1 MINLIAVVLTYT
13 LGDPDNVPNFLL
25 FQLDI
30 RVEEGEVEMLVEG
43 ALV

>member
-1 MINLIAVVLTYT
+1 MINLVTVVLTYT
-13 LGDPDNVPNFLL
+13 LGDPDNVADFLL
-25 FQLDI
+25 LQLDI